1 MAKTKTLK
9 DFNRLP
15 INLHRSSIQE
25 VLPEYF
31 QTEYPNIIL
40 FLEYYY
46 DFLDDNSNFGEL
58 IQDLYTVRDAED
70 NLLTQ
75 LDLMFNEFALGT
87 GVKYF
92 PSNPREVIRQFAKFY
107 RVKGSKYSAEGFF
120 RAFFLTDAEIHY
132 PKNDLFFLNDS
143 ASEIGVDAQKVIQDG
158 GIYQLLSHLIRT
170 DVAMPNWQQLYK
182 KFVHPAGFHLAAEI
196 VIQSPGRL
204 FGTPPIATSFALP
217 EFILTPS
224 EPASI
229 SENFLYDSIGTRP
242 VADTL
247 QLVDITSL
255 NTMNYNG
262 VNYNIRMHVRPLKE
276 DAYLNLTLA
285 VLNTQRSSIYD
296 WGSQT
301 RQIWNTTTDSATLI
315 RVDDAPTHIGA
326 DSYGYYGTY
335 PSFYVGTGDNP
346 DYLKKPYPS
355 VITTSLAYAELG
367 AAHFEADSDM
377 TQLYPLYDSDVVV

>member
-1 MAKTKTLK
+1 MSIKTLK

-15 INLHRSSIQE
+15 INLHRSSVKE

-31 QTEYPNIIL
+31 VEEYPTLIS
-40 FLEYYY
+40 FLETYYES
-46 DFLDDNSNFGEL
+46 LNNNGEFGDL
-58 IQDLYTVRDAED
+58 IQDLYTIRDVED
-70 NLLTQ
+70 NSLAQLEKLLI
-75 LDLMFNEFALGT
+75 EFALGV
-87 GVKYF
+87 GVRYF
-92 PSNPREVIRQFAKFY
+92 NNPREIIRNFAKFY

-120 RAFFLTDAEIHY
+120 RSFFLTDAQIHY

-143 ASEIGVDAQKVIQDG
+143 ASEIGVDGQKVMQDG
-158 GIYQLLSHLIRT
+158 GLYQLLSHLVRT
-170 DVAMPNWQQLYK
+170 DVGLPEWRELYK
-182 KFVHPAGFHLAAEI
+182 KFVHPAGFHLACEV
-196 VIQSPGRL
+196 VIQSPGKL
-204 FGTPPIATSFALP
+204 FETPAVPVAFDLP
-217 EFILTPS
+217 EYILQS
-224 EPASI
+224 AASI
-229 SENFLYDSIGTRP
+229 SSNFLYDSLGDRP

-247 QLVDITSL
+247 QLVDITALSP
-255 NTMNYNG
+255 MNYNG

-276 DAYLNLTLA
+276 DAYLNQTLA

-296 WGSQT
+296 WASQT
-301 RQIWNTTTDSATLI
+301 RQIWDTTTDSATLI

-355 VITTSLAYAELG
+355 IITTSLAYAELG

-377 TQLYPLYDSDVVV
+377 TQLYPLYDSDIIV

>member
-204 FGTPPIATSFALP
+204 FETPTIATSFALP

>member
-182 KFVHPAGFHLAAEI
+182 KFVHPAGFHLGAEI
-196 VIQSPGRL
+196 VIQSPGKL
-204 FGTPPIATSFALP
+204 FETPAIVTSFALP
-217 EFILTPS
+217 EFILAPS

-326 DSYGYYGTY
+326 DSYGYYGN
-335 PSFYVGTGDNP
+335 DI
-346 DYLKKPYPS
+346 L
-355 VITTSLAYAELG
+355 
-367 AAHFEADSDM
+367 
-377 TQLYPLYDSDVVV
+377 

>member
-1 MAKTKTLK
+1 MSIKTLK

-15 INLHRSSIQE
+15 INLHRSSVKE

-31 QTEYPNIIL
+31 VEEYPTLIS
-40 FLEYYY
+40 FLETYYES
-46 DFLDDNSNFGEL
+46 LNNNGEFGDL
-58 IQDLYTVRDAED
+58 IQDLYTIRDVED
-70 NLLTQ
+70 NSLAQLEKLLI
-75 LDLMFNEFALGT
+75 EFALGV
-87 GVKYF
+87 GVRYF
-92 PSNPREVIRQFAKFY
+92 NNPREIIRNFAKFY

-120 RAFFLTDAEIHY
+120 RSFFLTDAQIHY

-143 ASEIGVDAQKVIQDG
+143 ASEIGVDGQKVMQDG
-158 GIYQLLSHLIRT
+158 GLYQLLSHLVRT
-170 DVAMPNWQQLYK
+170 DVGLPEWRELYK
-182 KFVHPAGFHLAAEI
+182 KFVHPTGFHLACEV
-196 VIQSPGRL
+196 VIQSPGKL
-204 FGTPPIATSFALP
+204 FETPAVPVAFDLP
-217 EFILTPS
+217 EYILQS
-224 EPASI
+224 AASI
-229 SENFLYDSIGTRP
+229 SSNFLYDSLGDRP
-242 VADTL
+242 VADTF

-255 NTMNYNG
+255 HSWSLNGINYN
-262 VNYNIRMHVRPLKE
+262 VRTHVRPLKE
-276 DAYLNLTLA
+276 DAYLNQTLA

-296 WGSQT
+296 WASQT

-355 VITTSLAYAELG
+355 IITTSLAYAELG

-377 TQLYPLYDSDVVV
+377 TQLYPLYDSDIIV

>member
-1 MAKTKTLK
+1 MSIKTLK

-15 INLHRSSIQE
+15 INLHRSSVKE

-31 QTEYPNIIL
+31 VEEYPTLIS
-40 FLEYYY
+40 FLETYYES
-46 DFLDDNSNFGEL
+46 LNNNGEFGDL
-58 IQDLYTVRDAED
+58 IQDLYTIRDVED
-70 NLLTQ
+70 NSLAQLEKLLI
-75 LDLMFNEFALGT
+75 EFALGV
-87 GVKYF
+87 GVRYF
-92 PSNPREVIRQFAKFY
+92 NNPREIIRNFAKFY

-120 RAFFLTDAEIHY
+120 RSFFLTDAQIHY

-143 ASEIGVDAQKVIQDG
+143 ASEIGVDGQKVMQDG
-158 GIYQLLSHLIRT
+158 GLYQLLSHLVRT
-170 DVAMPNWQQLYK
+170 DVGLPEWGELYK
-182 KFVHPAGFHLAAEI
+182 KFVHPAGFHLACEV
-196 VIQSPGRL
+196 VIQSPGKL
-204 FGTPPIATSFALP
+204 FETPAVPVAFDLP
-217 EFILTPS
+217 EYILQS
-224 EPASI
+224 AASI
-229 SENFLYDSIGTRP
+229 SSNFLYDSLGDRP

-247 QLVDITSL
+247 QLVDITALSP
-255 NTMNYNG
+255 MNYNG

-276 DAYLNLTLA
+276 DAYLNQTLA

-296 WGSQT
+296 WASQT

-377 TQLYPLYDSDVVV
+377 TQLYPLYDSDIIV

>member
-1 MAKTKTLK
+1 MSIKTLK

-15 INLHRSSIQE
+15 INLHRSSVKE

-31 QTEYPNIIL
+31 VEEYPTLIS
-40 FLEYYY
+40 FLETYYES
-46 DFLDDNSNFGEL
+46 LNNNGEFGDL
-58 IQDLYTVRDAED
+58 IQDLYTIRDVED
-70 NLLTQ
+70 NSLAQLEKLLI
-75 LDLMFNEFALGT
+75 EFALGV
-87 GVKYF
+87 GVRYF
-92 PSNPREVIRQFAKFY
+92 NNPREIIRNFAKFY

-120 RAFFLTDAEIHY
+120 RSFFLTDAQIHY

-143 ASEIGVDAQKVIQDG
+143 ASEIGVDGQKVMQDG
-158 GIYQLLSHLIRT
+158 GLYQLLSHLVRT
-170 DVAMPNWQQLYK
+170 DVGLPEWRELYK
-182 KFVHPAGFHLAAEI
+182 KFVHPAGFHLACDV
-196 VIQSPGRL
+196 VIQSPSKL
-204 FGTPPIATSFALP
+204 FETPAVPVAFDLP
-217 EFILTPS
+217 EYILQS
-224 EPASI
+224 AASI
-229 SENFLYDSIGTRP
+229 SSNFLYDSLGDRP

-247 QLVDITSL
+247 QLVDITALSP
-255 NTMNYNG
+255 MNYNG

-276 DAYLNLTLA
+276 DAYLNQTLA

-296 WGSQT
+296 WASQT

-355 VITTSLAYAELG
+355 IITTSLAYAELG

-377 TQLYPLYDSDVVV
+377 TQLYPLYDSDIIV

>member
-1 MAKTKTLK
+1 MSIKTLK

-15 INLHRSSIQE
+15 INLHRSSVKE

-31 QTEYPNIIL
+31 VEEYPTLIS
-40 FLEYYY
+40 FLETYYES
-46 DFLDDNSNFGEL
+46 LNNNGEFGDL
-58 IQDLYTVRDAED
+58 IQDLYTIRDVED
-70 NLLTQ
+70 NSLAQLEKLLIEFG
-75 LDLMFNEFALGT
+75 LGVGVRYFN
-87 GVKYF
+87 
-92 PSNPREVIRQFAKFY
+92 NPREIIRNFAKFY

-120 RAFFLTDAEIHY
+120 RSFFLTDAQIHY

-143 ASEIGVDAQKVIQDG
+143 ASEIGVDGQKVMQDG
-158 GIYQLLSHLIRT
+158 GLYQLLSHLVRT
-170 DVAMPNWQQLYK
+170 DVGLPEWRELYK
-182 KFVHPAGFHLAAEI
+182 KFVHPAGFHLACEV
-196 VIQSPGRL
+196 VIQSPGKL
-204 FGTPPIATSFALP
+204 FETPAVPVAFDLP
-217 EFILTPS
+217 EYILHS
-224 EPASI
+224 AASI
-229 SENFLYDSIGTRP
+229 SSNFLYDSLGDRP

-247 QLVDITSL
+247 QLVDITALSP
-255 NTMNYNG
+255 MNYNG

-276 DAYLNLTLA
+276 DAYLNQTLA

-296 WGSQT
+296 WASQT

-355 VITTSLAYAELG
+355 IITTSLAYAELG

-377 TQLYPLYDSDVVV
+377 TQLYPLYDSDIIV

>member
-58 IQDLYTVRDAED
+58 IKDLYTVRDAED

-143 ASEIGVDAQKVIQDG
+143 GSEIGVDAQKVIQDG

-170 DVAMPNWQQLYK
+170 DVAMPNWEQLYK
-182 KFVHPAGFHLAAEI
+182 KFVHPAGFHLGAEI
-196 VIQSPGRL
+196 VIQSPGKL
-204 FGTPPIATSFALP
+204 FDNPAVATSFALP
-217 EFILTPS
+217 EFILAA

-247 QLVDITSL
+247 QLLDITAL

-355 VITTSLAYAELG
+355 IITTSLAYAELG
-367 AAHFEADSDM
+367 VAHFEADSDM